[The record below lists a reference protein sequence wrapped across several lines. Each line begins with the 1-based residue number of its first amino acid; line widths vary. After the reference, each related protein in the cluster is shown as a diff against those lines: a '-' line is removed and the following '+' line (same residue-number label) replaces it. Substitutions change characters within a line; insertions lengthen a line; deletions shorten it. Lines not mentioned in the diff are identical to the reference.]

1 MALSTYSELKTA
13 IANWLNRTD
22 LTDEIANDFIKL
34 CESDFNAKLRIRP
47 VKKKYTFTMEPHDV
61 FANKFVKG
69 ASGSF
74 GVNRK
79 IGDNDTLS
87 FKANVLAIKPKDRG
101 LRIKSPSQ
109 SVAYEKNIGKGT
121 TVSAYA
127 SGDLKKKKVNQVGFR
142 ITKRF

>member
-1 MALSTYSELKTA
+1 MKAKNLEPA
-13 IANWLNRTD
+13 D
-22 LTDEIANDFIKL
+22 
-34 CESDFNAKLRIRP
+34 AKLKIKP
-47 VKKKYTFTMEPHDV
+47 VKRKYTFTMEPHDV
-61 FANKFVKG
+61 FANKFVRG

-74 GVNRK
+74 GINRK

-87 FKANVLAIKPKDRG
+87 FIKPKDKG

-127 SGDLKKKKVNQVGFR
+127 SGDLKKKKVDQVGFR

>member
-1 MALSTYSELKTA
+1 MKAKNLEPA
-13 IANWLNRTD
+13 D
-22 LTDEIANDFIKL
+22 
-34 CESDFNAKLRIRP
+34 AKLRIRP

-74 GVNRK
+74 GVNRHM
-79 IGDNDTLS
+79 GDDKTLS
-87 FKANVLAIKPKDRG
+87 FKADVLAIKPKNKG

-109 SVAYEKNIGKGT
+109 SVALEQNIGKGT
-121 TVSAYA
+121 TVSAYVK
-127 SGDLKKKKVNQVGFR
+127 GDVKKKKVDQVGFR

>member
-1 MALSTYSELKTA
+1 MKAKNLEPA
-13 IANWLNRTD
+13 D
-22 LTDEIANDFIKL
+22 
-34 CESDFNAKLRIRP
+34 AKLRIRP

-61 FANKFVKG
+61 FANKFVRG

-74 GVNRK
+74 GVNRHM
-79 IGDNDTLS
+79 GDDKTLS
-87 FKANVLAIKPKDRG
+87 FKANVLAIKPKDKG

-127 SGDLKKKKVNQVGFR
+127 SGDLKKKKVDQVGFR